1 MRIRDIMTYNVVT
14 IPSDTL
20 VNHAN
25 EIMRTHRFER
35 LPVVDKGKLVGI
47 VTKDRLLRAAPSS
60 ATSLSVWELNYL
72 LSKMTVAEI
81 MERNVVTVTPD
92 TTVESALALAQEKRV
107 GSLPVVEDDRV
118 VGIVTTNDFFL
129 KILNP
134 LLGIGEAGTRLV
146 GTRLT
151 IRNCLD
157 ADCLR
162 QICDIIH
169 GHKANMVTMSYL
181 LFPGRDKKDMVVH
194 IEKSVDEAR
203 GIVEDIEAAG
213 YEVEIRGR

>member
-14 IPSDTL
+14 IQSNTL
-20 VNHAN
+20 VNQAN

-47 VTKDRLLRAAPSS
+47 VTKDRLLRAAPSA

-81 MERNVVTVTPD
+81 MEKGVITVAPD
-92 TTVESALALAQEKRV
+92 TTVESALALAQDKRV
-107 GSLPVVEDDRV
+107 GSLPVVEDDKV

-134 LLGIGEAGTRLV
+134 LLGMGEM

-151 IRNCLD
+151 IRNCPD
-157 ADCLR
+157 AGCLR
-162 QICDIIH
+162 EVCEIIH
-169 GHKANMVTMSYL
+169 GHKAVIVTMSYL
-181 LFPGRDKKDMVVH
+181 RFPGREQKDIVLHVDKN
-194 IEKSVDEAR
+194 VDEAR
-203 GIVEDIEAAG
+203 IIVEDLEAAG
-213 YEVEIRGR
+213 YSVEIRGR

>member
-1 MRIRDIMTYNVVT
+1 MRIRDIMTYNVIT
-14 IPSDTL
+14 IPSNTL

-72 LSKMTVAEI
+72 LAKMTVVEI
-81 MERNVVTVTPD
+81 MEKDVITVTPD

-107 GSLPVVEDDRV
+107 GSLPVVEDDKV

-134 LLGIGEAGTRLV
+134 LLGIGEM

-151 IRNCLD
+151 IRNCPAVD
-157 ADCLR
+157 SLR
-162 QICDIIH
+162 EVCEIIH
-169 GHKANMVTMSYL
+169 GHKAGIVTMSYL
-181 LFPGRDKKDMVVH
+181 RFPGREEKDIVVH
-194 IEKSVDEAR
+194 IDKNVDEAR
-203 GIVEDIEAAG
+203 IIVEDIEAAG
-213 YEVEIRGR
+213 YSVEIRGR

>member
-1 MRIRDIMTYNVVT
+1 MRIRDIMTYNVIT
-14 IPSDTL
+14 IPSNTL

-25 EIMRTHRFER
+25 EIMRTHCFER

-72 LSKMTVAEI
+72 LAKMTVAEI
-81 MERNVVTVTPD
+81 MEKDVITVTPD

-134 LLGIGEAGTRLV
+134 LLGMGEAGA
-146 GTRLT
+146 RLT
-151 IRNCLD
+151 IRNCPD
-157 ADCLR
+157 ADSLR
-162 QICDIIH
+162 EVCDIIH
-169 GHKANMVTMSYL
+169 GHKAGIVTMSYL
-181 LFPGRDKKDMVVH
+181 RFPGREEKDIVIH
-194 IEKSVDEAR
+194 IDKSVDEAR
-203 GIVEDIEAAG
+203 IIVEDIEAAG
-213 YEVEIRGR
+213 YSVEIRGR

>member
-1 MRIRDIMTYNVVT
+1 MHIRDIMTYNVVT
-14 IPSDTL
+14 VPSNTP
-20 VNHAN
+20 VNHAS

-60 ATSLSVWELNYL
+60 ATSLSVWELTYL
-72 LSKMTVAEI
+72 LAKMTVAEI
-81 MERNVVTVTPD
+81 MERDVVTVTPD
-92 TTVESALALAQEKRV
+92 TSVESAVALAQEKRV

-129 KILNP
+129 KIFNA
-134 LLGIGEAGTRLV
+134 LLGVGAA

-151 IRNCLD
+151 IRNCPTVD
-157 ADCLR
+157 ALS

-169 GHKANMVTMSYL
+169 GHKADIVTMSYVR
-181 LFPGRDKKDMVVH
+181 FPGRDEKDVVVH
-194 IEKSVDEAR
+194 LDEGVDEAR
-203 GIVEDIEAAG
+203 RIVEDLEAAG
-213 YEVEIRGR
+213 YSVEIRGR

>member
-14 IPSDTL
+14 IPSNTL
-20 VNHAN
+20 VNQAN

-47 VTKDRLLRAAPSS
+47 VTKDRLLRASPSS

-72 LSKMTVAEI
+72 LAKMTVAEI
-81 MERNVVTVTPD
+81 MEKHVVTVTPD
-92 TTVESALALAQEKRV
+92 TTVESAVALAQEKRV

-134 LLGIGEAGTRLV
+134 ALGIGEAGTRLTV
-146 GTRLT
+146 
-151 IRNCLD
+151 RNCPG

-162 QICDIIH
+162 DVCEIIH
-169 GHKANMVTMSYL
+169 GHKADIITMSYL
-181 LFPGRDKKDMVVH
+181 RFPGREQKDIVIHVDKD
-194 IEKSVDEAR
+194 VDESR
-203 GIVEDIEAAG
+203 RIVEDLEAAG
-213 YEVEIRGR
+213 YLVEIRGR

>member
-14 IPSDTL
+14 IPSNTL

-47 VTKDRLLRAAPSS
+47 VTKDRLLRAAPSA

-72 LSKMTVAEI
+72 LSKMTIVEI
-81 MERNVVTVTPD
+81 MEKDVVTVTPD

-107 GSLPVVEDDRV
+107 GSLPVVEDGKV

-134 LLGIGEAGTRLV
+134 LLGMGEV

-151 IRNCLD
+151 IRSCPD

-162 QICDIIH
+162 QICEIIH
-169 GHKANMVTMSYL
+169 GHKAGIVTMSYL
-181 LFPGRDKKDMVVH
+181 RFPGREQKDIVIHIDKLY
-194 IEKSVDEAR
+194 S
-203 GIVEDIEAAG
+203 
-213 YEVEIRGR
+213 

>member
-1 MRIRDIMTYNVVT
+1 MTYNVVT
-14 IPSDTL
+14 VPSNTL
-20 VNHAN
+20 VNQAN

-72 LSKMTVAEI
+72 LAKMTVAEI
-81 MERNVVTVTPD
+81 MEKSVVTVTPD
-92 TTVESALALAQEKRV
+92 TTVESAVALAQEKRV
-107 GSLPVVEDDRV
+107 GSLTVMEDDRV

-134 LLGIGEAGTRLV
+134 LLGIGEV
-146 GTRLT
+146 GTRIT
-151 IRNCLD
+151 VRNCPTP
-157 ADCLR
+157 DCAVQVLNVLSA
-162 QICDIIH
+162 
-169 GHKANMVTMSYL
+169 HKVEVLTLMHL
-181 LFPGRDKKDMVVH
+181 CLPGRCERDMVVH
-194 IEKSVDEAR
+194 IDKDVDQAR
-203 GIVEDIEAAG
+203 GIMEDIGALG

>member
-14 IPSDTL
+14 IPSNTL

-47 VTKDRLLRAAPSS
+47 VTKDRLLRAAPSA

-72 LSKMTVAEI
+72 LSKMTIVEI
-81 MERNVVTVTPD
+81 MEKDVITVTPD

-107 GSLPVVEDDRV
+107 GSLPVVEDDKV

-134 LLGIGEAGTRLV
+134 LLGMGEV

-151 IRNCLD
+151 IRNCPD
-157 ADCLR
+157 ANSLR
-162 QICDIIH
+162 EVCEIIH
-169 GHKANMVTMSYL
+169 GHKAVIVNMSYL
-181 LFPGRDKKDMVVH
+181 RFPGREEKDIVVH
-194 IEKSVDEAR
+194 IDQSVDEAR
-203 GIVEDIEAAG
+203 VIVEDIEAAG
-213 YEVEIRGR
+213 YSVEIRGR

>member
-1 MRIRDIMTYNVVT
+1 MRIRDVMTYNVVT
-14 IPSDTL
+14 IPSNTP
-20 VNHAN
+20 VNHAT
-25 EIMRTHRFER
+25 ELMRTHRFER

-60 ATSLSVWELNYL
+60 ATSLSIWELNYL
-72 LSKMTVAEI
+72 LAKMTVAEI

-92 TTVESALALAQEKRV
+92 TTVESAVALAQEKRV
-107 GSLPVVEDDRV
+107 GSLPVVEDDKV

-134 LLGIGEAGTRLV
+134 LLGIGEAGSRLV

-151 IRNCLD
+151 IRNCPG

-162 QICDIIH
+162 QVCDIIH
-169 GHKANMVTMSYL
+169 GHKASVVTMAYL
-181 LFPGRDKKDMVVH
+181 RFPGREEKDLVAHIDKG
-194 IEKSVDEAR
+194 VDEAR
-203 GIVEDIEAAG
+203 GIMEDLEAAG

>member
-1 MRIRDIMTYNVVT
+1 MRIRDIMTYNVIT
-14 IPSDTL
+14 IPSNTL

-25 EIMRTHRFER
+25 EIMRTHCFER

-72 LSKMTVAEI
+72 LAKMTVAEI
-81 MERNVVTVTPD
+81 MEKDVITVTPD

-134 LLGIGEAGTRLV
+134 LLGMGEV

-151 IRNCLD
+151 IRNCPG

-162 QICDIIH
+162 QVCEIIH
-169 GHKANMVTMSYL
+169 GHKAGIVTMSYL
-181 LFPGRDKKDMVVH
+181 RFPGREEKDIVIH
-194 IEKSVDEAR
+194 IDKSVDEAR
-203 GIVEDIEAAG
+203 IIVEDIEAAG
-213 YEVEIRGR
+213 YSVEIRGR

>member
-14 IPSDTL
+14 IPSNTL

-35 LPVVDKGKLVGI
+35 LPVVDKSKLVGI
-47 VTKDRLLRAAPSS
+47 VTKDRLLRAAPSA

-72 LSKMTVAEI
+72 LSKMTIVEI
-81 MERNVVTVTPD
+81 MERDVITVTPD

-107 GSLPVVEDDRV
+107 GSLPVVEDGKV

-134 LLGIGEAGTRLV
+134 LLGMGEV

-151 IRNCLD
+151 IRSCPD

-162 QICDIIH
+162 QICEIIH
-169 GHKANMVTMSYL
+169 GHKAGIVTMSYL
-181 LFPGRDKKDMVVH
+181 RFPGREQKDIVIHIDKH
-194 IEKSVDEAR
+194 VDEAR
-203 GIVEDIEAAG
+203 IIVEDIEAAG
-213 YEVEIRGR
+213 YSVEIRGR

>member
-14 IPSDTL
+14 IPSNTL

-47 VTKDRLLRAAPSS
+47 VTKDRLLRAAPSA

-72 LSKMTVAEI
+72 LSKMTIVEI
-81 MERNVVTVTPD
+81 MEKDVITVTPD

-107 GSLPVVEDDRV
+107 GSLPVVEDDKV

-134 LLGIGEAGTRLV
+134 LLGIGEV

-151 IRNCLD
+151 IRNCPA
-157 ADCLR
+157 ADSLR
-162 QICDIIH
+162 EVCEIIH
-169 GHKANMVTMSYL
+169 GHKAGIVTMSYL
-181 LFPGRDKKDMVVH
+181 RFPGREEKDIVVH
-194 IEKSVDEAR
+194 IDKNVDEAR
-203 GIVEDIEAAG
+203 IIVEDIEAAG
-213 YEVEIRGR
+213 YSVEIRGR

>member
-1 MRIRDIMTYNVVT
+1 MRIRDIMTYNVIT
-14 IPSDTL
+14 IPSNTL

-25 EIMRTHRFER
+25 EIMRTHCFER

-72 LSKMTVAEI
+72 LAKMTVAEI
-81 MERNVVTVTPD
+81 MEKDVITVTPD

-134 LLGIGEAGTRLV
+134 LLGMGEV

-151 IRNCLD
+151 IRNCPG
-157 ADCLR
+157 ADSLR
-162 QICDIIH
+162 EVCDIIH
-169 GHKANMVTMSYL
+169 GHKAGIVTMSYL
-181 LFPGRDKKDMVVH
+181 RFPGREEKDIVIH
-194 IEKSVDEAR
+194 IDKSVDEAR
-203 GIVEDIEAAG
+203 IIVEDIEAAG
-213 YEVEIRGR
+213 YSVEIRGR

>member
-134 LLGIGEAGTRLV
+134 LLGMGEAGTRLTV
-146 GTRLT
+146 R
-151 IRNCLD
+151 
-157 ADCLR
+157 DCPGPDCMR

-169 GHKANMVTMSYL
+169 GHKADIVTMSYL
-181 LFPGRDKKDMVVH
+181 LFPGREKKDIVVH

-213 YEVEIRGR
+213 FEVEIRGR

>member
-14 IPSDTL
+14 IPSNTL
-20 VNHAN
+20 VNQAA

-81 MERNVVTVTPD
+81 MERNVVTVNPD
-92 TTVESALALAQEKRV
+92 TTVETAVALAQEKGV

-134 LLGIGEAGTRLV
+134 LLGIGEV
-146 GTRLT
+146 GTRIT
-151 IRNCLD
+151 IRNCPGPD
-157 ADCLR
+157 ALTR
-162 QICDIIH
+162 ICNIIH
-169 GHKANMVTMSYL
+169 EHKAAPLTLMYL
-181 LFPGRDKKDMVVH
+181 CLPGRQVRDVVLHIDKD
-194 IEKSVDEAR
+194 VDEAR
-203 GIVEDIEAAG
+203 RIMEDIAASG

>member
-14 IPSDTL
+14 IPSDTA
-20 VNHAN
+20 VNHAS

-60 ATSLSVWELNYL
+60 ATSLSIWELNYL

-81 MERNVVTVTPD
+81 MERDVVTVTID
-92 TTVESALALAQEKRV
+92 TTVESAVALAQEKMV

-129 KILNP
+129 KILNA
-134 LLGIGEAGTRLV
+134 LLGIGEAGTRL
-146 GTRLT
+146 T
-151 IRNCLD
+151 IRNCPGP
-157 ADCLR
+157 DCLR
-162 QICDIIH
+162 QICDILH
-169 GHKANMVTMSYL
+169 GHSADIVTMFYL
-181 LFPGRDKKDMVVH
+181 RFPGGEERDMVVH
-194 IEKSVDEAR
+194 IDKSVDEAR
-203 GIVEDIEAAG
+203 RIVEDIEGAG
-213 YEVEIRGR
+213 YAVEIRGR

>member
-1 MRIRDIMTYNVVT
+1 MRICDIMTYNVVT
-14 IPSDTL
+14 IPSDTP

-25 EIMRTHRFER
+25 EIMRTHHFER

-60 ATSLSVWELNYL
+60 ATSLNVWELTYL

-81 MERNVVTVTPD
+81 MERDVVTVTPD
-92 TTVESALALAQEKRV
+92 TSVESAVALAQEKRV

-129 KILNP
+129 KIFNA
-134 LLGIGEAGTRLV
+134 LLGVGEA

-151 IRNCLD
+151 IRNCPD
-157 ADCLR
+157 AECLR
-162 QICDIIH
+162 QVCDIIH
-169 GHKANMVTMSYL
+169 GHKAGIVTMSYVR
-181 LFPGRDKKDMVVH
+181 FPGSEEKDVVVH
-194 IEKSVDEAR
+194 LDEGVDEAR
-203 GIVEDIEAAG
+203 GIVEDLEGAG
-213 YEVEIRGR
+213 YSVEIRGR

>member
-14 IPSDTL
+14 IPSDAL

-60 ATSLSVWELNYL
+60 ATSLSIWELNYL
-72 LSKMTVAEI
+72 LARMTVAEI
-81 MERNVVTVTPD
+81 MEKNVVTVTPD
-92 TTVESALALAQEKRV
+92 TTVESAIALAQEKRV

-129 KILNP
+129 KIFNP
-134 LLGIGEAGTRLV
+134 LLGIGEV

-151 IRNCLD
+151 IRNCPG

-162 QICDIIH
+162 QVCDIIH
-169 GHKANMVTMSYL
+169 GHKASIVTMSYL
-181 LFPGRDKKDMVVH
+181 RFPGREDKDLVVH
-194 IEKSVDEAR
+194 IDISVDEAR
-203 GIVEDIEAAG
+203 RIVEDIEAAG
-213 YEVEIRGR
+213 YSVEIRGR

>member
-1 MRIRDIMTYNVVT
+1 MRIRDIMTYNVIT
-14 IPSDTL
+14 IPSNTL

-72 LSKMTVAEI
+72 LAKMTVVEI
-81 MERNVVTVTPD
+81 MEKDVVTVTPD

-134 LLGIGEAGTRLV
+134 LLGMGEV

-151 IRNCLD
+151 IRNCPD

-162 QICDIIH
+162 QVCEIIH
-169 GHKANMVTMSYL
+169 GHKAGIVTMSYL
-181 LFPGRDKKDMVVH
+181 RFPGMEEKDIVVH
-194 IEKSVDEAR
+194 IDKSVDEAR
-203 GIVEDIEAAG
+203 IIVEDIEAAG
-213 YEVEIRGR
+213 YSVEIRGR

>member
-14 IPSDTL
+14 VPSNTP
-20 VNHAN
+20 VNHAG

-35 LPVVDKGKLVGI
+35 LPVVDKGRLVGI

-60 ATSLSVWELNYL
+60 ATSLSVWELTYL

-81 MERNVVTVTPD
+81 MERDVVTVTPD
-92 TTVESALALAQEKRV
+92 TSVESAVALAQEKRV

-129 KILNP
+129 KIFNAM
-134 LLGIGEAGTRLV
+134 LGVGEA

-151 IRNCLD
+151 IRNCPTAEALT
-157 ADCLR
+157 
-162 QICDIIH
+162 QICDVIH
-169 GHKANMVTMSYL
+169 GHKADIVTMSYVR
-181 LFPGRDKKDMVVH
+181 FPGRDEKDVVVH
-194 IEKSVDEAR
+194 LDEGVDEAR
-203 GIVEDIEAAG
+203 RIVEDLEAAG
-213 YEVEIRGR
+213 YSVEIRGR

>member
-14 IPSDTL
+14 VPSNTP
-20 VNHAN
+20 VNHAS

-60 ATSLSVWELNYL
+60 ATSLSVWELTYL
-72 LSKMTVAEI
+72 LAKMTVAEI
-81 MERNVVTVTPD
+81 MERDVVTVTPD
-92 TTVESALALAQEKRV
+92 TSVESAVALAQEKRV

-129 KILNP
+129 KIFNVM
-134 LLGIGEAGTRLV
+134 LGVGEA

-151 IRNCLD
+151 IRNCPTAEALT
-157 ADCLR
+157 
-162 QICDIIH
+162 QICDVIH
-169 GHKANMVTMSYL
+169 GHKADIVTMSYVR
-181 LFPGRDKKDMVVH
+181 FPGRDEKDVVVH
-194 IEKSVDEAR
+194 LDEGVDEAR
-203 GIVEDIEAAG
+203 RIVEDLEAAG
-213 YEVEIRGR
+213 YSVEIRGR

>member
-1 MRIRDIMTYNVVT
+1 MRIRDVMTYNVVT
-14 IPSDTL
+14 IPSKTP
-20 VNHAN
+20 VNQAS

-47 VTKDRLLRAAPSS
+47 VTKDRLLRASPSA

-72 LSKMTVAEI
+72 LAKMTVAEI
-81 MERNVVTVTPD
+81 MEKDVITVTPD
-92 TTVESALALAQEKRV
+92 TTVESAVALAQEKRV
-107 GSLPVVEDDRV
+107 GSLPVVENDRV

-134 LLGIGEAGTRLV
+134 ALGIGEV

-151 IRNCLD
+151 VRNCPG

-162 QICDIIH
+162 EVCDVIH
-169 GHKANMVTMSYL
+169 GHKADIITMSYL
-181 LFPGRDKKDMVVH
+181 RFPGREQKDIVIHIDKD
-194 IEKSVDEAR
+194 VDEAR
-203 GIVEDIEAAG
+203 RIVEDLEAAG
-213 YEVEIRGR
+213 YPVEIRGR

>member
-1 MRIRDIMTYNVVT
+1 MRIRDIMTYNVIT
-14 IPSDTL
+14 IPSDTT

-60 ATSLSVWELNYL
+60 ATSLSVWELTYL

-81 MERNVVTVTPD
+81 MERNVVTVAPD

-107 GSLPVVEDDRV
+107 GSLPAVQDDRV

-134 LLGIGEAGTRLV
+134 LLGIGEAGTRL
-146 GTRLT
+146 T
-151 IRNCLD
+151 IRSCPG
-157 ADCLR
+157 ADCLK
-162 QICDIIH
+162 QVCEIIH
-169 GHKANMVTMSYL
+169 GHKAGIVTMSYL
-181 LFPGRDKKDMVVH
+181 RFPGREEKDIVVH
-194 IEKSVDEAR
+194 IDISVDEAR
-203 GIVEDIEAAG
+203 RIVEDIEAAG
-213 YEVEIRGR
+213 YSVEIRGR

>member
-1 MRIRDIMTYNVVT
+1 MHIRDIMTYNVVT
-14 IPSDTL
+14 VPSNTP
-20 VNHAN
+20 VNHAS

-60 ATSLSVWELNYL
+60 ATSLSVWELTYL

-81 MERNVVTVTPD
+81 MERDVITVTPD
-92 TTVESALALAQEKRV
+92 TSVESAVALAQEKRV

-129 KILNP
+129 KIFNVM
-134 LLGIGEAGTRLV
+134 LGVGEA

-151 IRNCLD
+151 IRNCPTAEALT
-157 ADCLR
+157 
-162 QICDIIH
+162 QICDVIH
-169 GHKANMVTMSYL
+169 GHKADIVTMSYVR
-181 LFPGRDKKDMVVH
+181 FPGRDEKDVVVH
-194 IEKSVDEAR
+194 LDEGVDEAR
-203 GIVEDIEAAG
+203 RIVEDLEAAG
-213 YEVEIRGR
+213 YSVEIRGR